1 MKKTCLLLLIIFMQS
16 CGYQP
21 IYLSKNNLDLKF
33 TEVQLEGDVRI
44 SNQIVKILSIKEEE
58 STSEQKKILIE
69 SLYNINETS
78 KNSKGQVETYETI
91 INVKITITENNKIKK
106 AKEFNIDTTYNNK
119 NNKFE
124 LSQLQTEIKNNLIIK
139 ISEEIILFLNVN

>member
-1 MKKTCLLLLIIFMQS
+1 MKKTFLLLLIIFMQS

-44 SNQIVKILSIKEEE
+44 SNQIVKILSIKEEK
-58 STSEQKKILIE
+58 STLEQKKILIE

>member
-1 MKKTCLLLLIIFMQS
+1 MKKTFLLLLIIFMQS

-33 TEVQLEGDVRI
+33 TEIQLEGDVRI
-44 SNQIVKILSIKEEE
+44 SNQIVKILSIKEEK
-58 STSEQKKILIE
+58 STLEQKKILIE

-106 AKEFNIDTTYNNK
+106 TKEFNIDTTYNNK

>member
-1 MKKTCLLLLIIFMQS
+1 MKKTFLLLLIIFMQS

-33 TEVQLEGDVRI
+33 TEIQLEGDVRI
-44 SNQIVKILSIKEEE
+44 SNQIVKILSIKEEK
-58 STSEQKKILIE
+58 STLEQKKILIE

>member
-1 MKKTCLLLLIIFMQS
+1 MKKIYLLLLLILMQS

-21 IYLSKNNLDLKF
+21 IYLGKSNLNLKF

-44 SNQIVKILSIKEEE
+44 SNQIVKILSIKEEK
-58 STSEQKKILIE
+58 STLEQKKILIE

-78 KNSKGQVETYETI
+78 KNSKGQVETYETVI
-91 INVKITITENNKIKK
+91 TVKITITENNKIKK
-106 AKEFNIDTTYNNK
+106 LKEFNINTTYNNK

>member
-1 MKKTCLLLLIIFMQS
+1 MKKTFLLLLIIFMQS

-33 TEVQLEGDVRI
+33 TEIQLEGDVRI
-44 SNQIVKILSIKEEE
+44 SNQIVKILSIKEEK
-58 STSEQKKILIE
+58 STLEQKKILIE

-106 AKEFNIDTTYNNK
+106 TKEFNIDTTYNNK
-119 NNKFE
+119 DNKFE

>member
-1 MKKTCLLLLIIFMQS
+1 MKKTFLLLLIIFMQS

-33 TEVQLEGDVRI
+33 TEIQLEGDVRI
-44 SNQIVKILSIKEEE
+44 SNQIVKILSIKEEK
-58 STSEQKKILIE
+58 STLEQKKILIK